1 MHCAVFFC
9 MIMVLHSLFVSSSPF
24 SADHRFLPSKE
35 SQASRDGLPSRPK
48 SVGSGS
54 VSSSSSSSG
63 RGSQSPVG
71 YVCRP
76 TRRAASGGL
85 VGYMAPP
92 GGLEED
98 DLDHG
103 GGIQNLLRECALIV
117 TMLPNTPG
125 STPKGGKHGSTISTL
140 L

>member
-1 MHCAVFFC
+1 
-9 MIMVLHSLFVSSSPF
+9 MIMVSQSSFVSSSSPF
-24 SADHRFLPSKE
+24 SADNRFLPSE
-35 SQASRDGLPSRPK
+35 GSQASQDGLPSRPK

-54 VSSSSSSSG
+54 MSSSSSSSG
-63 RGSQSPVG
+63 RGSLSPVG
-71 YVCRP
+71 YMCGP

-103 GGIQNLLRECALIV
+103 GGSQNLLRECAFTV
-117 TMLPNTPG
+117 TMLANTPG
-125 STPKGGKHGSTISTL
+125 STLRGGK
-140 L
+140 